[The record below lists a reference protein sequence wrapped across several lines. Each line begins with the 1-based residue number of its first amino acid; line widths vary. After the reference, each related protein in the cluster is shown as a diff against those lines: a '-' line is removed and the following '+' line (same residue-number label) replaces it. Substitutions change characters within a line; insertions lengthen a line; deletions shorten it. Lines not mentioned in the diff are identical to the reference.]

1 MEVAHHDH
9 VSNIVN
15 LCAFQG
21 WIQESIKEG
30 AEVDLSGGGGGGWGH
45 PPLRKF
51 SNSGLILLY
60 SGQVIMQTCD
70 KISYCTV
77 AVVQLVVYNNQLY

>member
-1 MEVAHHDH
+1 MMEVAHHDH

-30 AEVDLSGGGGGGWGH
+30 AEVDLSGGGGGGLGASS
-45 PPLRKF
+45 PEKIFKF
-51 SNSGLILLY
+51 RLNFT
-60 SGQVIMQTCD
+60 VFWA
-70 KISYCTV
+70 SYN
-77 AVVQLVVYNNQLY
+77 ANL